1 MKSHKCIEVL
11 KEKFKCPNSQSTF
24 LPRGFVQ
31 NLHISPEEI
40 EKSREIFINAKDR
53 VQEVK

>member
-24 LPRGFVQ
+24 LPRGFIQ

-40 EKSREIFINAKDR
+40 EKSRDIFINAKDR
-53 VQEVK
+53 V